1 MLVIV
6 LKVAELWICPA
17 TAEMI
22 ISTKGIWPIG
32 RVLMTQKWDRKFYL
46 PEFRSITQ
54 VLSGNSELPVLI
66 NHMVEGIC
74 RTFTV
79 QGACIMLYD
88 EGEKQLFSVGSYG
101 ISEQYLTKGPVL
113 VDERYSSFFSGE
125 PVLIQDLQQDTRV
138 LYPKEADK
146 ENLHSMLSIP
156 IKSRGTITGI
166 IRMYHSEPIHLHDED
181 IESISVLAE
190 LLGLVIEN
198 HGLRNFLEEVK
209 IATGNLPSRL
219 LS

>member
-1 MLVIV
+1 
-6 LKVAELWICPA
+6 
-17 TAEMI
+17 
-22 ISTKGIWPIG
+22 
-32 RVLMTQKWDRKFYL
+32 MTQKWERKFYL
-46 PEFRSITQ
+46 PEFRSITR
-54 VLSGNSELPVLI
+54 VLSSNSELLVLF

-74 RTFTV
+74 RTFEV

-88 EGEKQLFSVGSYG
+88 EGEKQLFNVGSYG

-113 VDERYSSFFSGE
+113 VNERYSSFFTGE
-125 PVLIQDLQQDTRV
+125 AVLIEDLQTDPRIH
-138 LYPKEADK
+138 YPKEAEK
-146 ENLHSMLSIP
+146 ENLHSLLSIP
-156 IKSRGTITGI
+156 IKSRGAITGI

-190 LLGLVIEN
+190 LLGLVIEY

-209 IATGNLPSRL
+209 VATSNLPARL

>member
-1 MLVIV
+1 
-6 LKVAELWICPA
+6 
-17 TAEMI
+17 
-22 ISTKGIWPIG
+22 
-32 RVLMTQKWDRKFYL
+32 MTQKWERKFYL
-46 PEFRSITQ
+46 PEFRSITRI
-54 VLSGNSELPVLI
+54 LSSNSELLVLI
-66 NHMVEGIC
+66 NQMVEGIC
-74 RTFTV
+74 RTFEV

-88 EGEKQLFSVGSYG
+88 DAEKQLFNVGSYG

-113 VDERYSSFFSGE
+113 VNQQYSSFFTGE
-125 PVLIQDLQQDTRV
+125 PILIEDLQHDPRI

-156 IKSRGTITGI
+156 IKSRGAITGI

-181 IESISVLAE
+181 VESISVLAE

-209 IATGNLPSRL
+209 VATRNLPARL